1 MHSHMAQ
8 CLGTNSGKP
17 HPPSQQCCYDWN
29 HVDIAQ
35 HAKVGSHS
43 FYHYPTMPI
52 RLTPKNTMGS
62 ILAWSNLF
70 QRPCWNS
77 SAYSLMNGRAA
88 TTWSKS
94 AGPLVLFAA
103 GAANRVKH
111 TASRIDQWFC
121 GATSASETPPSRRE
135 PLCTRLAHR
144 CKYGSGERT
153 LCRRR
158 RLGCRRCSSSAS
170 LG

>member
-1 MHSHMAQ
+1 MTAPPNCSLSRQ
-8 CLGTNSGKP
+8 CRKIG
-17 HPPSQQCCYDWN
+17 
-29 HVDIAQ
+29 
-35 HAKVGSHS
+35 GSLYIGFVNLLFFGAPGEIRTPDRLVRS
-43 FYHYPTMPI
+43 MPI

-121 GATSASETPPSRRE
+121 GATSANETPPSRRE